1 MNSGEILLIYGWLL
15 LTDAV
20 SAKSTGYGTELSCDE
35 LSFYRQR
42 ILDIS
47 RPPYD
52 WEYKRRSDATP
63 FGVEGIRPV
72 HPG

>member
-35 LSFYRQR
+35 FWLYRQEVA
-42 ILDIS
+42 DIS
-47 RPPYD
+47 RPPVGL
-52 WEYKRRSDATP
+52 
-63 FGVEGIRPV
+63 GVHAPL
-72 HPG
+72 